1 MTLSHRISRSGLA
14 LIKSFEG
21 FRERATRLPDGRW
34 VIGHGHVK
42 SAREGVRV
50 SPEDAEALLL
60 YDLKQIEDAME
71 TSIFTPLN
79 QNQHDALVSF
89 VFNISIG
96 LFRDSIVLKRLNS
109 GDHLSAAN
117 AMEVWRKARINGEVS
132 IVDALVR
139 RRAIEKALF
148 LEHPAG
154 RVAAATPFVVPRID
168 EELFAENLFQTGSES
183 TEKSDI
189 SDMRSAIEALASS
202 GNSAPDLDDGATD
215 IDDILNAGKSDN
227 EEAEPTVTN
236 TDAFDPTELSEKE
249 VVYIGESDE
258 DVFNAIGVEVD
269 EALQDN
275 FVTEKPL
282 KISALA
288 SQNVDRLVANDVEEI
303 IPPFE
308 TIDDDFSTEEEP
320 DTEDVSEV
328 INEEEKTLET
338 PEEVISSLLAETSLQ
353 EARSELESGSV
364 SKTPEAA
371 AAAVAERLDR
381 LFEPE
386 LLTLSD
392 EVNDKVLDMKGEG
405 RENAWDLSKD
415 LRNEQLSYLS
425 NKEAAK
431 KPVVSDV
438 EDVQVREDKRGSGY
452 GYAEKAIQKDKF
464 IDDLEVV
471 DVPRIDVEID
481 RSNGHS
487 PLSARLWLGA
497 LIGSIALI
505 IFGVVDFY
513 KKAQPGQIVNQSD
526 IAYGPL
532 MIAVGGLVF
541 LMAAYFLVSRRGS
554 K

>member
-42 SAREGVRV
+42 SAREGLRV

-60 YDLKQIEDAME
+60 YDLKQIEDVME

-117 AMEVWRKARINGEVS
+117 AMEVWRKARINGEVTV
-132 IVDALVR
+132 VDALVR

-154 RVAAATPFVVPRID
+154 RVAAATPLVVPRID
-168 EELFAENLFQTGSES
+168 EELYAENLFQTGSES
-183 TEKSDI
+183 AEKSDI

-215 IDDILNAGKSDN
+215 IDDILNARKSDN
-227 EEAEPTVTN
+227 EKAEPTITN
-236 TDAFDPTELSEKE
+236 TDAFDPTELSDKE

-258 DVFNAIGVEVD
+258 DVFNAIGAEVD

-275 FVTEKPL
+275 FVTQEPL
-282 KISALA
+282 KTSALA

-308 TIDDDFSTEEEP
+308 TIDDDFSAEEEP
-320 DTEDVSEV
+320 ETEEVSEV
-328 INEEEKTLET
+328 IDEEEKTLET
-338 PEEVISSLLAETSLQ
+338 PEEVISSLLAEKSLQ
-353 EARSELESGSV
+353 EASAEAENRKV

-392 EVNDKVLDMKGEG
+392 EVNDKVQDKNGEG
-405 RENAWDLSKD
+405 HENAWDLSKD
-415 LRNEQLSYLS
+415 LRNEQSSYLF
-425 NKEAAK
+425 NMEAAK
-431 KPVVSDV
+431 KPLVSDV
-438 EDVQVREDKRGSGY
+438 EDVQVRDDGY
-452 GYAEKAIQKDKF
+452 GYVEKALPKDTY

-471 DVPRIDVEID
+471 DVPQVDIEID
-481 RSNGHS
+481 KSNGHN

-505 IFGVVDFY
+505 LFGVVDFY
-513 KKAQPGQIVNQSD
+513 KKAQPGQIVNQND